1 MTYREP
7 LSDQVL
13 MFIGSIG
20 PGVLIGFLY
29 DVIFSFF
36 RAFGNKKALIVT
48 ADLCFSVL
56 ATLLSFFYMVVFNSG
71 IVRLNIIVAQLIGAV
86 AFHYTLGKYISKP
99 VTMIANFSGKVI
111 GFIFYPAVLIGRKAG
126 EYPDRIREKIR
137 RKGKEKEKSDNAN
150 KKIMNILKIHLKK

>member
-71 IVRLNIIVAQLIGAV
+71 TVRLNMIIAQLMGAV

-111 GFIFYPAVLIGRKAG
+111 EFIFYPAVLLGRKAG
-126 EYPDRIREKIR
+126 ECPDRIREKIR
-137 RKGKEKEKSDNAN
+137 RKGKAEEKSDNAN

>member
-71 IVRLNIIVAQLIGAV
+71 TVRLNMIIAQLMGAV

-99 VTMIANFSGKVI
+99 VSLIANSGAKVM
-111 GFIFYPAVLIGRKAG
+111 GFLFYPVTLLARKSG
-126 EYPDRIREKIR
+126 EYTGKIIKKIR
-137 RKGKEKEKSDNAN
+137 PGGKAEEKSDNAN